1 MNRMERLT
9 AILLLL
15 QEKPRT
21 SEEIARYFE
30 VSKRTVLRD
39 MGALYEIGVPVISR
53 EGAGGGYSLPAG
65 YRIAVLP
72 LNMNEAYLLL
82 LALSSV
88 TGLSDTP
95 FARDRASLLAKVR
108 ALLSQLSQQQ

>member
-1 MNRMERLT
+1 MNRMERLM

-21 SEEIARYFE
+21 SDDIARHFE

-39 MGALYEIGVPVISR
+39 MAALYEIGVPVLSR

-65 YRIAVLP
+65 YRLASLP
-72 LNMNEAYLLL
+72 LTTREAYLLL
-82 LALSSV
+82 LALG
-88 TGLSDTP
+88 GLNELGDTLRAGAWVVISQG
-95 FARDRASLLAKVR
+95 ARHLVAAAIS
-108 ALLSQLSQQQ
+108 